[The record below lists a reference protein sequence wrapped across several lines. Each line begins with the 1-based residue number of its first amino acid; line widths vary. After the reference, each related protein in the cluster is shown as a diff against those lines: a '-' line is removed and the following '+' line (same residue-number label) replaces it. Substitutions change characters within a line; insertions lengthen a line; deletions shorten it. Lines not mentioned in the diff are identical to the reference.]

1 MNTMKEKKFV
11 KVIYKECP
19 MCRQETYLR
28 LTKEQMEQCTKYTC
42 CGGLIQDVL
51 PSLDKFGREFVKMG
65 YCPSCQEILYQS
77 TLKDKSPCFS
87 RSELDDDRIY
97 EFSKAY
103 ICLKWI
109 WRKNIMQ
116 IMMEKSKNWMK
127 RYNIGHDAKSPVI
140 GAFFI

>member
-28 LTKEQMEQCTKYTC
+28 LTKEQMEQYTKYTC
-42 CGGLIQDVL
+42 CGGLIQDML

-77 TLKDKSPCFS
+77 TVNYPPLRSLK
-87 RSELDDDRIY
+87 RS
-97 EFSKAY
+97 
-103 ICLKWI
+103 
-109 WRKNIMQ
+109 
-116 IMMEKSKNWMK
+116 
-127 RYNIGHDAKSPVI
+127 
-140 GAFFI
+140 

>member
-77 TLKDKSPCFS
+77 TLKDKSPYFS

-97 EFSKAY
+97 EFSKATDK
-103 ICLKWI
+103 LSVP
-109 WRKNIMQ
+109 
-116 IMMEKSKNWMK
+116 EK
-127 RYNIGHDAKSPVI
+127 VI
-140 GAFFI
+140 YLFEMDLEKEYYVDNDGKIKKLDETV

>member
-1 MNTMKEKKFV
+1 MKEKKFV

-77 TLKDKSPCFS
+77 TLKDKSPYFS

-97 EFSKAY
+97 EFSKASS
-103 ICLKWI
+103 
-109 WRKNIMQ
+109 R
-116 IMMEKSKNWMK
+116 
-127 RYNIGHDAKSPVI
+127 
-140 GAFFI
+140 

>member
-77 TLKDKSPCFS
+77 TLKDKSPYFS

-97 EFSKAY
+97 EFSKATENMKHTEAIFSKAADKLSVPEKSY

-109 WRKNIMQ
+109 WRKNIM
-116 IMMEKSKNWMK
+116 
-127 RYNIGHDAKSPVI
+127 
-140 GAFFI
+140 

>member
-65 YCPSCQEILYQS
+65 YCPSCQEIKVHIFHEANQMMTEYMNFLRQQ
-77 TLKDKSPCFS
+77 
-87 RSELDDDRIY
+87 RI
-97 EFSKAY
+97 
-103 ICLKWI
+103 
-109 WRKNIMQ
+109 
-116 IMMEKSKNWMK
+116 
-127 RYNIGHDAKSPVI
+127 
-140 GAFFI
+140 

>member
-28 LTKEQMEQCTKYTC
+28 LTKEQMEQYTKYTC

-77 TLKDKSPCFS
+77 TLKDKSPYFS
-87 RSELDDDRIY
+87 RSELDDKFPYGKPQTDEVARGSGT
-97 EFSKAY
+97 ESMAV
-103 ICLKWI
+103 
-109 WRKNIMQ
+109 R
-116 IMMEKSKNWMK
+116 
-127 RYNIGHDAKSPVI
+127 D
-140 GAFFI
+140 

>member
-51 PSLDKFGREFVKMG
+51 PSLSFN
-65 YCPSCQEILYQS
+65 
-77 TLKDKSPCFS
+77 T
-87 RSELDDDRIY
+87 
-97 EFSKAY
+97 
-103 ICLKWI
+103 
-109 WRKNIMQ
+109 
-116 IMMEKSKNWMK
+116 
-127 RYNIGHDAKSPVI
+127 
-140 GAFFI
+140 